1 MKFFSLVA
9 ADRGSTGSE
18 YDNLELQGN
27 QKGWSAEKGDA
38 DAAGKAIQL
47 LLLILSPAS
56 LPCGSS
62 PHHYQHDA
70 AAATRRHPVAP
81 ATGAGGVPAQWS
93 HILLP
98 VMLRYLCTSMR
109 LQQPAGATLT
119 VDGRGFTGRRR
130 RAAGRVLLL
139 LDSLERPIE
148 IMSQKGPGTRDMLC
162 GMEMKYV

>member
-27 QKGWSAEKGDA
+27 QKGWSAEKGGA

-47 LLLILSPAS
+47 LLLIFSPAS

-81 ATGAGGVPAQWS
+81 ATSPTFYA
-93 HILLP
+93 LLP
-98 VMLRYLCTSMR
+98 HYKMAGTFCYLPCLYSN
-109 LQQPAGATLT
+109 
-119 VDGRGFTGRRR
+119 D
-130 RAAGRVLLL
+130 VLANIQITRKCMDASLL
-139 LDSLERPIE
+139 AKHKERSVYQFI
-148 IMSQKGPGTRDMLC
+148 S
-162 GMEMKYV
+162 VS